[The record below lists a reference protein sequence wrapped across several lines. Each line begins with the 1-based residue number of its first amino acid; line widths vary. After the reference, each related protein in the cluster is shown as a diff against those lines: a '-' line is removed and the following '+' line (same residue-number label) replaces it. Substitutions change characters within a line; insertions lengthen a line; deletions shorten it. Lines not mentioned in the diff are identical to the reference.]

1 MRKWDHITPEELDT
15 KIEYLKCNFDPD
27 LTMQVIEIF
36 NERMQ
41 DDEHVDTGAL
51 TKLIKPVFEQ
61 IMAGKNADQ
70 AFGLKVSKGK
80 YPREDTFERDVRAA
94 TLVVWH
100 MRQGTT
106 WEDAITD
113 TAEHMKLTSIT
124 IQRAYRDFRAGS
136 EYLPDEQLEQL
147 ALACM

>member
-51 TKLIKPVFEQ
+51 TKLIK
-61 IMAGKNADQ
+61 
-70 AFGLKVSKGK
+70 S
-80 YPREDTFERDVRAA
+80 R
-94 TLVVWH
+94 
-100 MRQGTT
+100 
-106 WEDAITD
+106 
-113 TAEHMKLTSIT
+113 
-124 IQRAYRDFRAGS
+124 
-136 EYLPDEQLEQL
+136 
-147 ALACM
+147 